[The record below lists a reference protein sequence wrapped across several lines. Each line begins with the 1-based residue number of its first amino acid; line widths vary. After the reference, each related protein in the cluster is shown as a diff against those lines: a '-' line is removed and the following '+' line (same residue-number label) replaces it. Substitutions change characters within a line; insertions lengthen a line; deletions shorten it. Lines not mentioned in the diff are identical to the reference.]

1 MDFKQFLGN
10 EWIDAYLMHSNST
23 HNADMYYMTRFL
35 AGDAF
40 TYLNCGH
47 EVLMVSSME
56 KGRAEKESRIAD
68 IRSSSDY
75 GLKEEAK
82 AYRDSGEAYCRVLA
96 RLLKGEGLHKVA
108 VPRDFPVFYADCL
121 ERAGF
126 HITCVKSP
134 VTEQREIKTEL
145 EIQAIT
151 TAQRACEQA
160 TAMAVEVL
168 GKAKIHNGELM
179 INGRPLTSEA
189 VRAVIHHSLLD
200 TGCEADSTIVA
211 CGLRSA
217 DPHWQGEGVLMV
229 DHPIVLDVFPRH
241 SVHRYYSDMS
251 RTVVRGDPDPRIGE
265 MHRAVLAAQEAAFD
279 IIGPGI
285 HGSEVHQ
292 AVCDV
297 ITGAGFHVGDEEG
310 FIHSTGHG
318 VGLDVHE
325 RPGLGLQDVVLEA
338 GNVVTVEPGL
348 YYRDVGGVRVED
360 MVVVT
365 ASGCKNLTTFDKNL
379 RISR

>member
-1 MDFKQFLGN
+1 MDIKQFLEQ
-10 EWIDAYLMHSNST
+10 EWLDAYLMHTNST
-23 HNADMYYMTRFL
+23 YSSDMYYATRFL

-40 TYLNCGH
+40 TYLNSGN

-68 IRSSSDY
+68 VRSSSDY
-75 GLKEEAK
+75 SLKEEAK
-82 AYRDSGEAYCRVLA
+82 THKDSGEAYCKVIA

-126 HITCVKSP
+126 QITCVKSP
-134 VTEQREIKTEL
+134 IMIQREKKTNS

-151 TAQRACEQA
+151 TTQHACEQA
-160 TAMAVEVL
+160 VARAIGVIS
-168 GKAKIHNGELM
+168 KADIVNGELM
-179 INGRPLTSEA
+179 TNGKTLTSED
-189 VRAVIHHSLLD
+189 VRAIIHHSLLD
-200 TGCEADSTIVA
+200 NACEADSTIVA
-211 CGLRSA
+211 CGPRSA
-217 DPHWQGEGVLMV
+217 DPHWQGQGALMA
-229 DHPIVLDVFPRH
+229 DQPIVLDVFPRH
-241 SVHRYYSDMS
+241 MVHRYYSDMS
-251 RTVVRGDPDPRIGE
+251 RTVVRGEPDPKIVE
-265 MHRAVLAAQEAAFD
+265 MHQVVLAAQEAAFD
-279 IIGPGI
+279 LIGPGVN
-285 HGSEVHQ
+285 GNEVHQ
-292 AVCDV
+292 AVCDT
-297 ITGAGFHVGDEEG
+297 ITDAGFHVGDDEG

-325 RPGLGLQDVVLEA
+325 RPGLGMQDVVLEK

-379 RISR
+379 RI

>member
-1 MDFKQFLGN
+1 MDIEQFLEK
-10 EWIDAYLMHSNST
+10 EWLDAYLMHTNSS
-23 HNADMYYMTRFL
+23 HSSDMYYATRFL

-40 TYLNCGH
+40 TYLNSGQ

-56 KGRAEKESRIAD
+56 KGRAKKESRITD

-75 GLKEEAK
+75 GIKEETK
-82 AYRDSGEAYCRVLA
+82 VHKDSGEAYCRVLA
-96 RLLKGEGLHKVA
+96 RLLKDEGCRKVA

-126 HITCVKSP
+126 QINCLKSP
-134 VTEQREIKTEL
+134 IMEQREKKTAS

-151 TAQRACEQA
+151 TAQHACEA
-160 TAMAVEVL
+160 AVARAVQII
-168 GKAKIHNGELM
+168 GKADIANGELM
-179 INGRPLTSEA
+179 TDGKTLTSED

-200 TGCEADSTIVA
+200 NACEAESTIVA
-211 CGLRSA
+211 CGPRSA
-217 DPHWQGEGVLMV
+217 DPHWQGQGALMA
-229 DHPIVLDVFPRH
+229 DQPIVLDVFPRH
-241 SVHRYYSDMS
+241 TAHRYYSDMS
-251 RTVVRGDPDPRIGE
+251 RTVVRGEPNPKIVE
-265 MHRAVLAAQEAAFD
+265 MHQTVLAAQEVAFD
-279 IIGPGI
+279 LIEPGVN
-285 HGSEVHQ
+285 GSEVHQ
-292 AVCDV
+292 AVCDT
-297 ITGAGFHVGDEEG
+297 ITDAGFQVEDEEG

-318 VGLDVHE
+318 VGLDIHE

-348 YYRDVGGVRVED
+348 YYKDVGGVRVED

-379 RISR
+379 RI

>member
-1 MDFKQFLGN
+1 MDIKEFLGH
-10 EWIDAYLMHSNST
+10 EWVDAYLMHSNST
-23 HNADMYYMTRFL
+23 YSADMYYTTRFL

-47 EVLMVSSME
+47 EVLMVSGME

-82 AYRDSGEAYCRVLA
+82 AYKDSGEAYCRVLA

-126 HITCVKSP
+126 QITCVKSP
-134 VTEQREIKTEL
+134 VIEQREIKTQG

-151 TAQRACEQA
+151 TTQRACEQA
-160 TAMAVEVL
+160 TARAVEVIS
-168 GKAKIHNGELM
+168 KAETVNGELM
-179 INGRPLTSEA
+179 TNGKPLTSEA

-200 TGCEADSTIVA
+200 AGCEADSTIVA
-211 CGLRSA
+211 CGPRSA
-217 DPHWQGEGVLMV
+217 DPHWQGEGVLMA
-229 DHPIVLDVFPRH
+229 DLPIVLDVFPRH
-241 SVHRYYSDMS
+241 AVHRYYSDMS
-251 RTVVRGDPDPRIGE
+251 RTVVRGEPDPTIVE
-265 MHRAVLAAQEAAFD
+265 MHQVVLSAQEAAFGL
-279 IIGPGI
+279 IGPGVN
-285 HGSEVHQ
+285 GSEVHQ
-292 AVCDV
+292 AVCD
-297 ITGAGFHVGDEEG
+297 TFTDAGFSVGDGEG

-360 MVVVT
+360 IVVVT

-379 RISR
+379 RI